1 MEKAQFDLDWNLDPD
16 SDGLKNYEENNL
28 GTSPLDADTDNDGV
42 KDLEEVKVGKD
53 PNDTQGGKETLRSQY
68 YAYASSLLGWEN
80 YQTLNWDTLYADING
95 NQFLGKALDGE
106 VVNLALST
114 GAIPQQTFS
123 LLAQS
128 PYLQNLKDNGEID
141 VQGMKEYSSS
151 IVDKYRQ
158 SEEEIEKEDLSLE
171 M

>member
-1 MEKAQFDLDWNLDPD
+1 
-16 SDGLKNYEENNL
+16 
-28 GTSPLDADTDNDGV
+28 
-42 KDLEEVKVGKD
+42 VGKD

-80 YQTLNWDTLYADING
+80 YQTLNWQTLYADING

-114 GAIPQQTFS
+114 GVIPQQTYS

-128 PYLQNLKDNGEID
+128 PYLQNLKDKGQID
-141 VQGMKEYSSS
+141 IQGMKEYASS

-158 SEEEIEKEDLSLE
+158 PEEEIDTEDLSLE